1 MSKIFKPRRGRASTM
16 AGTKASTVLAAG
28 EFFVEL
34 PDTGVGT
41 GPCKIKMGDGS
52 TTYPNLPYAL
62 GDEVSDVTITADS
75 SASAS
80 AALANVVSGK
90 SLGQLIGSLKQA
102 CSKNADAIA
111 TLNDDL
117 KYSYKEGTLD
127 GFAIGFSVHSL
138 KNRLYI
144 AYCRGVIEKTYNPGR
159 HRLILHY
166 ENVLPKPC
174 RAGSVNL
181 AMEQDGDG
189 GVLYSRFENY
199 EADLYIRNNVNVDV
213 NGLSYSIILLA
224 YN

>member
-75 SASAS
+75 SSSAS

-111 TLNDDL
+111 TLNDEYYLFDVDQISACRKFNVVFL
-117 KYSYKEGTLD
+117 HWGYPTLD
-127 GFAIGFSVHSL
+127 SDGYTL
-138 KNRLYI
+138 KTILPERFRPTYRVRQLSKCFNGSTYI
-144 AYCRGVIEKTYNPGR
+144 EC
-159 HRLILHY
+159 
-166 ENVLPKPC
+166 
-174 RAGSVNL
+174 
-181 AMEQDGDG
+181 
-189 GVLYSRFENY
+189 
-199 EADLYIRNNVNVDV
+199 NVDITTEGYISFIDNQSTGIQGIEPV
-213 NGLSYSIILLA
+213 FFQTRPIV
-224 YN
+224 YNVD